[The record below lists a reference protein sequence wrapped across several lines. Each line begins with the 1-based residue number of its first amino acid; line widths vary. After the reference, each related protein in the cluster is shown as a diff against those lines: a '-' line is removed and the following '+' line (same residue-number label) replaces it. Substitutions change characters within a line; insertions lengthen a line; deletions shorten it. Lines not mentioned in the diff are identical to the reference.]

1 MDGRI
6 HFCVSITISNATMQ
20 NFIIFYLF
28 GNILKSNDVFFR
40 VDFLNVT
47 PFFID
52 GLTIIILIIFKPK
65 VVSCMTIQCVC
76 PFCLSVFQWQTCENA
91 FQRCSTWAIFCWL
104 DKNYKNYL
112 NRPLSEE
119 NISAGMWTWKLARAP
134 INPLFVLF
142 LVLLCSYT
150 VQPYSVVVQCKH
162 KKYYPTL
169 CLSGCCRC
177 PGRCRP
183 VIHAKETKCQLLFQ
197 VSSCSLSNV
206 LDTI

>member
-1 MDGRI
+1 MT
-6 HFCVSITISNATMQ
+6 F
-20 NFIIFYLF
+20 
-28 GNILKSNDVFFR
+28 FFR

-65 VVSCMTIQCVC
+65 VVSCMSIQCVC

-142 LVLLCSYT
+142 LVLLFSYT
-150 VQPYSVVVQCKH
+150 LQTYSVVVQCKH
-162 KKYYPTL
+162 KNTILFVGPYPL
-169 CLSGCCRC
+169 LVWLLPVSGS
-177 PGRCRP
+177 
-183 VIHAKETKCQLLFQ
+183 VS
-197 VSSCSLSNV
+197 VSSCHPC
-206 LDTI
+206 